1 MLLEFLAQISMAF
14 KEKLQFSLKAKK
26 REVKGK
32 KNQAQR
38 KNGLIP
44 AVLYGQKTENLN
56 IAIDSREFGKVFEQ
70 AGENTLI
77 DLQVEGKKESSPV
90 LIYDLQKDPL
100 SGDFLHI
107 DFYQPDLEKEVTALV
122 PIKIVGQSYAV
133 KSKGGTLIKN
143 ANELEVRALPLN
155 LPHELIVNVDS
166 MKEFGDEIFIKDIEL
181 SEGVKILKDA
191 NDVLITVSAPTD
203 VDHELEKEIEEKVE
217 EVETI
222 SKAKEGEEEG
232 EEIETKEEVRAGSE
246 EPKKQ
251 EKSVQKKK

>member
-1 MLLEFLAQISMAF
+1 MPI
-14 KEKLQFSLKAKK
+14 KEKLQFSLNAKK

-44 AVLYGQKTENLN
+44 AVLYGQKTDNLN
-56 IAIDSREFGKVFEQ
+56 IFVDNREFHKIFEQ

-90 LIYDLQKDPL
+90 LIHDLQKDPL

-122 PIKIVGQSYAV
+122 PIKIIGESGAV
-133 KSKGGTLIKN
+133 KNKEGTLIKN

-155 LPHELIVNVDS
+155 LPHELIVNIDS
-166 MKEFGDEIFIKDIEL
+166 MKEFGDEIFVRDIEL
-181 SEGVKILKDA
+181 PEGVKILKNA

-203 VDHELEKEIEEKVE
+203 VEHELEKEIEEKVE
-217 EVETI
+217 DIETI
-222 SKAKEGEEEG
+222 GKTKEGED
-232 EEIETKEEVRAGSE
+232 EEIETEEEIRVKDQES
-246 EPKKQ
+246 KKPARNAV
-251 EKSVQKKK
+251 E